1 MKHFRTKRT
10 GKGYLLMEVVI
21 AMAIF
26 SLVAV
31 GFTKALNKA
40 ADASDLAA
48 KSVQITRILSSA
60 MDEAISTPVLEEQEI
75 SVDLEERDMTIITRF
90 EPMLE
95 ELQNRDEQYL
105 QDMWRITVIGT
116 YMEGGNKIERS
127 MVTWRYG
134 RLYQP

>member
-1 MKHFRTKRT
+1 MKHFRKTRHRN
-10 GKGYLLMEVVI
+10 GYLLMEVVI
-21 AMAIF
+21 ALAIF

-60 MDEAISTPVLEEQEI
+60 MDEAISTPILEEQQI
-75 SVDLEERDMTIITRF
+75 VVDLEERNMTITTLY
-90 EPMLE
+90 EPMIE
-95 ELQNRDEQYL
+95 ELQNRDEQFL

-116 YMEGGNKIERS
+116 YIEDGNKIERS

-134 RLYQP
+134 KLYQP

>member
-1 MKHFRTKRT
+1 MKHFRKTHRRN
-10 GKGYLLMEVVI
+10 GYLLMEVVI

-48 KSVQITRILSSA
+48 KSVQITRILHSA
-60 MDEAISTPVLEEQEI
+60 MDEALSVPMLQEEEI
-75 SVDLEERDMTIITRF
+75 ITELEERNLTITTRY
-90 EPMLE
+90 EPMIE

-116 YMEGGNKIERS
+116 YLEAGNKIERS
-127 MVTWRYG
+127 VVTWRYG
-134 RLYQP
+134 KLYQP

>member
-1 MKHFRTKRT
+1 MKHFRKTRRRN
-10 GKGYLLMEVVI
+10 GYLLMEVVI
-21 AMAIF
+21 ALAIF

-60 MDEAISTPVLEEQEI
+60 MDEAISTPILEEQQI
-75 SVDLEERDMTIITRF
+75 VVDLEERNMTITTLY
-90 EPMLE
+90 EPMIE
-95 ELQNRDEQYL
+95 ELQNRDEQFL

-116 YMEGGNKIERS
+116 YMEDGNKIERS

-134 RLYQP
+134 KLYQP

>member
-1 MKHFRTKRT
+1 MKHFRKTRRRN
-10 GKGYLLMEVVI
+10 GYLLMEVVI
-21 AMAIF
+21 ALAIF

-60 MDEAISTPVLEEQEI
+60 MDEAISTPILEEQQI
-75 SVDLEERDMTIITRF
+75 VVDLEERNMTITTLY
-90 EPMLE
+90 EPMIE
-95 ELQNRDEQYL
+95 ELQNRDEQFL

-116 YMEGGNKIERS
+116 YIEDGNKIERS

-134 RLYQP
+134 KLYQP

>member
-1 MKHFRTKRT
+1 MKHFRKTRHRN
-10 GKGYLLMEVVI
+10 GYLLMEVVI
-21 AMAIF
+21 ALAIF

-40 ADASDLAA
+40 ADGSDLAA

-60 MDEAISTPVLEEQEI
+60 MDEAISTPILEEQQI
-75 SVDLEERDMTIITRF
+75 VVDLEERNMTITTLY
-90 EPMLE
+90 EPMIE
-95 ELQNRDEQYL
+95 ELQNRDEQFL

-116 YMEGGNKIERS
+116 YIEDGNKIERS

-134 RLYQP
+134 KLYQP

>member
-1 MKHFRTKRT
+1 MKHFRQTRSRN
-10 GKGYLLMEVVI
+10 GYLLMEVVI

-60 MDEAISTPVLEEQEI
+60 MDEALSVPVLEEKED
-75 SVDLEERDMTIITRF
+75 SVDLEERNMTIVTRY
-90 EPMLE
+90 EPMIE
-95 ELQNRDEQYL
+95 ELQNRDEQFL
-105 QDMWRITVIGT
+105 QDMWRITVIGV

-134 RLYQP
+134 KLYQP

>member
-1 MKHFRTKRT
+1 MKHFPTSRRAN
-10 GKGYLLMEVVI
+10 GYLLMEVVI

-48 KSVQITRILSSA
+48 KNVQITRIMHSA
-60 MDEAISTPVLEEQEI
+60 VDEALSAPVLQEEEI
-75 SVDLEERDMTIITRF
+75 VLDVEERNMTITTRY

-95 ELQNRDEQYL
+95 ELQNQDGQFL
-105 QDMWRITVIGT
+105 QDMWRITVIGS
-116 YMEGGNKIERS
+116 YMENGTKIERT